1 MRNTDNPARIED
13 GEKQGIINQKTKIT
27 CTFVVMEQ
35 PAVLEHFDINHIR
48 QDFPILTRTVNDK
61 PLVYLDNGATTQK
74 PRQVIDAII
83 EYYTQLNSN
92 VHRGVHHLSQLATDA
107 FEVTRRKLQP
117 FINAE
122 HEHEIILTK
131 GTTDSINLVA
141 ACYGRAFVNAGDEII
156 ISAMEHHSNIVPWQM
171 CCEERGATLRVIP
184 INEAGEL
191 DMDAYRSMLNERTRM
206 VAVTYVSNAL
216 GTVNPVGE
224 IIGLAHAAGAPV
236 LVDAAQAIQHMAID
250 VQALDADFLVFS
262 GHKMYGPTGVGVL
275 YGKEKWLDA
284 MPPYQGGGEMIKD
297 VTFEKTTYNVLPF
310 KFEAGTPNIEAGI
323 CLTHAIDYINAL
335 GIDRIARHEHEL
347 LTYATQQLQAV
358 DGVRM
363 IGTAREKSSVLS
375 FLLDGAH
382 PYDVG
387 VILDKLGIAVRT
399 GHHCTQPLMDYYG
412 IPGTVRA
419 SIAVYNTK
427 DDIDALVDGV
437 ERAAAMLR

>member
-1 MRNTDNPARIED
+1 
-13 GEKQGIINQKTKIT
+13 
-27 CTFVVMEQ
+27 MEQ
-35 PAVLEHFDINHIR
+35 VAVLEHFDVEQIR
-48 QDFPILTRTVNDK
+48 QDFPILTRTVNNR

-74 PRQVIDAII
+74 PRQVIDAIV

-107 FEVTRRKLQP
+107 FEVTRRKLKP
-117 FINAE
+117 FINAT

-131 GTTDSINLVA
+131 GTTESINLVA
-141 ACYGRAFVNAGDEII
+141 ACYGRAFVGAGDEVI

-171 CCEERGATLRVIP
+171 CCEERGATLKVIP

-191 DMDAYRSMLNERTRM
+191 DMDAYRSMLSDRTRM
-206 VAVTYVSNAL
+206 VAITYVSNAL
-216 GTVNPVGE
+216 GTVNPVNE

-236 LVDAAQAIQHMAID
+236 LLDAAQAVQHLTID
-250 VQALDADFLVFS
+250 VQALDVDFLAFS

-284 MPPYQGGGEMIKD
+284 MPPYQGGGEMIKE
-297 VTFEKTTYNVLPF
+297 VTFEKTTYNELPF
-310 KFEAGTPNIEAGI
+310 KYEAGTPNIEAGI
-323 CLTHAIDYINAL
+323 CLAHAIDYINAVGL
-335 GIDRIARHEHEL
+335 DRIARYEHEL
-347 LTYATQQLQAV
+347 LEYATQRLLAV
-358 DGVRM
+358 PGLRM
-363 IGTAREKSSVLS
+363 VGTAREKSSVLS
-375 FLLDGAH
+375 FLLADAH

-419 SIAVYNTK
+419 SIAMYNTK
-427 DDIDALVDGV
+427 ADIDALVAGV
-437 ERAAAMLR
+437 ERSAAMLL